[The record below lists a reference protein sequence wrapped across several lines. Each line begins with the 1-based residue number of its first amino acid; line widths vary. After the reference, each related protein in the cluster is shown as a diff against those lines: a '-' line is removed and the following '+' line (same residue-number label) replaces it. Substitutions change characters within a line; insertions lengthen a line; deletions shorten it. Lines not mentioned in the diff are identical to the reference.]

1 MDKMQQLPLDLN
13 VRTTS
18 GHGDFLISACNEI
31 AAQWIDRWPDL
42 IGQARALN
50 ISGPEASGKSHLA
63 AVWQMQSEARVL
75 AASDLNDMSRF
86 ANEHFILDNLDPQWP
101 EEALF
106 HLFNRVAAEG
116 GSLLLLSHEPV
127 GQMPWKLKDL
137 ASRMRAV
144 NLALIDGPDDQL
156 LHALMQKNFA
166 ERQLVVPDRVVQYL
180 VARMERSFAAARDIV
195 GRMDEM
201 SLARKSEITLR
212 LAREA
217 MSDGNQ
223 E

>member
-1 MDKMQQLPLDLN
+1 MEKMQQLPLDLK

-31 AAQWIDRWPDL
+31 AAHWIDRWPDWL
-42 IGQARALN
+42 GQVRALN

-63 AVWQMQSEARVL
+63 AVWQMQSQARVL
-75 AASDLNDMSRF
+75 DVSDLGDMSRF
-86 ANEHFILDNLDPQWP
+86 ANEHFILDNVGAHWP

-106 HLFNRVAAEG
+106 HLFNRVAAGG

-127 GQMPWKLKDL
+127 GQISWKLKDL

-201 SLARKSEITLR
+201 SLARKSKITLR
-212 LAREA
+212 LAREV
-217 MSDGNQ
+217 MRNGDQ